1 MIWIGKGYIEK
12 VYDKVIMIQLSFYK
26 LGIKVI
32 IKERQVIV
40 DWNCLMLDQKVFK
53 ICVKIRVY
61 IDVRLL

>member
-12 VYDKVIMIQLSFYK
+12 VYDKVIMIQLSFDK

-40 DWNCLMLDQKVFK
+40 DWNCMMLDQKVFK